1 VDRRTHARVCV
12 VRSRGDDVVVV
23 DLLLLLPQYT
33 SFTTNTVTHISKR
46 TCTHT
51 EDTEKIVIINIIVVV
66 VEALALL
73 LLFIKVQTS
82 KF

>member
-1 VDRRTHARVCV
+1 MI
-12 VRSRGDDVVVV
+12 RGDDVVV

-66 VEALALL
+66 EALALL